1 MKDLNDM
8 NEKIYTENNLLNIR
22 NKIREKFTKKKLDN
36 EQDRYYI
43 LDIIYYFM
51 LFHSYILLM
60 LFNS

>member
-43 LDIIYYFM
+43 LDIIY
-51 LFHSYILLM
+51 
-60 LFNS
+60 